1 MSNSPSSTFTFARN
15 SPPVKSPSTP
25 QASTSSQTTPR
36 RRTPLAPRSNSKR
49 SPARAWNRKLSFS
62 SLEGTPAP
70 SGTSTP
76 LPIDTT
82 TEPIGLGGFIF
93 SPSKTSATWGLAE
106 LQESRQDVEN
116 NVFALDDMRMDID
129 EIVGMPVSPP
139 RLASESKWSTVTTR
153 KTRTKRVK
161 TGVND
166 LPDELL
172 LRIFGFLNDQ
182 QGFRPLPTKY
192 STTPGWYTP
201 PLRVALVCKRWL
213 PLVRHLAYRFL
224 KISHLSRISSLYQ
237 SFAANA
243 DLPASV
249 RHLAVDLP
257 FSAAEK
263 LDLVPSTDQPSIARE
278 ADSDLEPSAKFSTL
292 SSSPSK
298 SSKRSPTYA
307 DQLRAVFQ
315 SCAHLLS
322 LDLAGVLPA
331 TLFTSSS
338 NSLSAL
344 HHLHQLRL
352 STVTALFLHG
362 SSETVLS
369 STSLRDALLALAG
382 LRRLT
387 LKSYVSSAS
396 CTLDFAPKT
405 TPSGHVA
412 RPLPFRARACALVPL
427 EKLILIECHMSPN
440 DLRALLEHVR
450 PGKLRH
456 LVVDD
461 VFTAAQARR
470 YREEG
475 YWAAPTVESLQ
486 GVASLLKTSLTT
498 LRVTL
503 FNYPLLTAQY
513 PPITT
518 SPSTLPVRRRITPV
532 DVRPMHVLDG
542 FIAQLENLVV
552 LDVGGTVVTTALFE
566 PVAPSSPST
575 PRTQSEV
582 RFLLPSSIRH
592 LLIRSCPAISPS
604 ILVILISSSS
614 CPSSSSRLSKL
625 STFGGTEHGW
635 ASPSACWRLQQACW
649 KAGVRWVSGAQ
660 SGIIVPVEKESDA
673 SGASYVGMNVR
684 REGER
689 SGGMW

>member
-1 MSNSPSSTFTFARN
+1 MSTSSSSTFTFARN

-25 QASTSSQTTPR
+25 QASGSAQSTPR
-36 RRTPLAPRSNSKR
+36 RRTPLTPRSSSKR
-49 SPARAWNRKLSFS
+49 SPAVTRAWNRKLSFS
-62 SLEGTPAP
+62 SPDGTPAP

-76 LPIDTT
+76 VSPGTSSELVGP
-82 TEPIGLGGFIF
+82 GGFTF
-93 SPSKTSATWGLAE
+93 SPTKKPATVAP
-106 LQESRQDVEN
+106 VEPRRVGEKD
-116 NVFALDDMRMDID
+116 VFALDDMRMDID
-129 EIVGMPVSPP
+129 EIAGMPVSPP
-139 RLASESKWSTVTTR
+139 RRVSETRWPTVTTR
-153 KTRTKRVK
+153 KKRTRRVK
-161 TGVND
+161 TGIND

-224 KISHLSRISSLYQ
+224 KISHLSRITSLYQ
-237 SFAANA
+237 SFASNA

-257 FSAAEK
+257 FSASEK
-263 LDLVPSTDQPSIARE
+263 LDLVPSAERPTLPRE
-278 ADSDLEPSAKFSTL
+278 ADSDPEPGARIFTP
-292 SSSPSK
+292 SSSPTKRTK
-298 SSKRSPTYA
+298 SPPTYA

-322 LDLAGVLPA
+322 LDISGVLPA

-362 SSETVLS
+362 SADTVLS
-369 STSLRDALLALAG
+369 STSLRDALLALNG

-387 LKSYVSSAS
+387 LKGYVSSAS
-396 CTLDFAPKT
+396 SALDFAPKT
-405 TPSGHVA
+405 TPSGHLA
-412 RPLPFRARACALVPL
+412 RPLPSRVRARALVPL
-427 EKLILIECHMSPN
+427 ERLTLIECNMSPS
-440 DLRALLEHVR
+440 DLRALLEHVQ

-456 LVVDD
+456 LAVDD
-461 VFTAAQARR
+461 VFTAAQARK

-475 YWAAPTVESLQ
+475 LWAAPTVESLED
-486 GVASLLKTSLTT
+486 VAGLLKTSLTT

-503 FNYPLLTAQY
+503 FNYPLVTAHD
-513 PPITT
+513 PTVTT
-518 SPSTLPVRRRITPV
+518 SPPLSPVRRRNASPNA
-532 DVRPMHVLDG
+532 RPKHVLDG

-552 LDVGGTVVTTALFE
+552 LDIGGTVVTTALFE
-566 PVAPSSPST
+566 PIAPTSPST
-575 PRTQSEV
+575 PQARGDV
-582 RFLLPSSIRH
+582 RFLLPLSVRH
-592 LLIRSCPAISPS
+592 LLVRSCPDIKPS
-604 ILVILISSSS
+604 TLVTLISHSA
-614 CPSSSSRLSKL
+614 SSSRLSKL

-635 ASPSACWRLQQACW
+635 ASPSACWELQQACW
-649 KAGVRWVSGAQ
+649 KAGMRWISGAQ
-660 SGIIVPVEKESDA
+660 SEIVVPVGKDADA
-673 SGASYVGMNVR
+673 SATSYVGMNVR